1 MSIYADEAALEEAYS
16 KGEQQQEL
24 DAKDPF
30 NEHIYEEIP
39 ECRHR
44 VRPLPPI
51 PEGGLGEAPTA
62 AVTSKSIFTGATKY
76 EILHYLQDAR
86 QRIEGQ
92 IGDFDSC
99 AEEGELVPGGESSG
113 LGIHRNAKL
122 RVSAG
127 SNLSDS
133 SSSSTESTGEGGV
146 LWRGPLEK
154 LGRTAEVERNDSGV
168 GSDSGHSGS
177 AKAGETKEVV
187 QVVVLSLK
195 IFFLCILAC
204 LCFLSLSFRW
214 CALTV
219 SWQWWR
225 GRRPSVPSVC
235 CEEASARRSSPRS
248 WRRRGSTGGT

>member
-1 MSIYADEAALEEAYS
+1 MKTLRCITLHRSDRPFLLHHHREEEEKQDSVYKAASESTESDTMSIYADEAALEEAYS
-16 KGEQQQEL
+16 KGEQQQEEV
-24 DAKDPF
+24 DTKVDPY

-51 PEGGLGEAPTA
+51 PEGGLGEASTA
-62 AVTSKSIFTGATKY
+62 VAATSKSIFTGATKY

-99 AEEGELVPGGESSG
+99 AEESELGGENNNG

-133 SSSSTESTGEGGV
+133 SSSSTELEGGV
-146 LWRGPLEK
+146 LWRNGNVEK
-154 LGRTAEVERNDSGV
+154 LGRSVEVERNDSGV

-177 AKAGETKEVV
+177 AKGGETKEVV
-187 QVVVLSLK
+187 QVGFCL
-195 IFFLCILAC
+195 FLCH
-204 LCFLSLSFRW
+204 
-214 CALTV
+214 
-219 SWQWWR
+219 
-225 GRRPSVPSVC
+225 
-235 CEEASARRSSPRS
+235 
-248 WRRRGSTGGT
+248 

>member
-16 KGEQQQEL
+16 KGDQKQQEL
-24 DAKDPF
+24 DMKDPF

-51 PEGGLGEAPTA
+51 PEGGLGEASA
-62 AVTSKSIFTGATKY
+62 AGSATSKSIFTGATKY

-99 AEEGELVPGGESSG
+99 AEEGELVGGESNG
-113 LGIHRNAKL
+113 LAIHRNAKL

-133 SSSSTESTGEGGV
+133 SSSSTESSTGDGGV

-154 LGRTAEVERNDSGV
+154 VGRTAEVERNDSGV

-187 QVVVLSLK
+187 QVVLS
-195 IFFLCILAC
+195 
-204 LCFLSLSFRW
+204 FLSLWGGIFLSVNFRQ
-214 CALTV
+214 LTL
-219 SWQWWR
+219 S
-225 GRRPSVPSVC
+225 
-235 CEEASARRSSPRS
+235 
-248 WRRRGSTGGT
+248 GGLS

>member
-24 DAKDPF
+24 DMKDPF

-51 PEGGLGEAPTA
+51 PEGGLGEASA
-62 AVTSKSIFTGATKY
+62 AAAATSKSIFTGATKY

-99 AEEGELVPGGESSG
+99 ADEGELVPGGEGNG

-133 SSSSTESTGEGGV
+133 SSSSTESTGDGGV

-187 QVVVLSLK
+187 QVVVVVVAS
-195 IFFLCILAC
+195 
-204 LCFLSLSFRW
+204 FLSV
-214 CALTV
+214 CAF
-219 SWQWWR
+219 
-225 GRRPSVPSVC
+225 
-235 CEEASARRSSPRS
+235 
-248 WRRRGSTGGT
+248 

>member
-16 KGEQQQEL
+16 KGEQQQQEL
-24 DAKDPF
+24 DIKDPY

-51 PEGGLGEAPTA
+51 PEGGLGETSTVASA
-62 AVTSKSIFTGATKY
+62 SSKSIFTGATKY

-99 AEEGELVPGGESSG
+99 AEEGELDSNG

-133 SSSSTESTGEGGV
+133 SSSSTESTSGEGGV
-146 LWRGPLEK
+146 LWRTGPLDK

-187 QVVVLSLK
+187 QVLVSLLSMSVFLSV
-195 IFFLCILAC
+195 LCIHK
-204 LCFLSLSFRW
+204 
-214 CALTV
+214 TDIH
-219 SWQWWR
+219 
-225 GRRPSVPSVC
+225 VC
-235 CEEASARRSSPRS
+235 VF
-248 WRRRGSTGGT
+248 

>member
-1 MSIYADEAALEEAYS
+1 MDQSPKIKNRKQNMKTLRCITLHRSDRPFLLHQHREEEEKQDSVYKAASESTESDTMSIYADEAALEEAYS
-16 KGEQQQEL
+16 KGEQQQEEV
-24 DAKDPF
+24 DSKVDPY

-51 PEGGLGEAPTA
+51 PEGGLGEASTA
-62 AVTSKSIFTGATKY
+62 VAATSKSIFTGATKY

-99 AEEGELVPGGESSG
+99 AEESELGGENNNG

-133 SSSSTESTGEGGV
+133 SSSSTELEGGV
-146 LWRGPLEK
+146 LWRNGNVEK
-154 LGRTAEVERNDSGV
+154 LGRSVEVERNDSGV

-187 QVVVLSLK
+187 QVGVLSV
-195 IFFLCILAC
+195 F
-204 LCFLSLSFRW
+204 
-214 CALTV
+214 V
-219 SWQWWR
+219 S
-225 GRRPSVPSVC
+225 
-235 CEEASARRSSPRS
+235 
-248 WRRRGSTGGT
+248 

>member
-146 LWRGPLEK
+146 LWRDPWRSLAGRRRSRETIPVLGATLVTRAAPRQERPRK
-154 LGRTAEVERNDSGV
+154 LCR
-168 GSDSGHSGS
+168 
-177 AKAGETKEVV
+177 
-187 QVVVLSLK
+187 LLFCLLK
-195 IFFLCILAC
+195 F
-204 LCFLSLSFRW
+204 SFSVF
-214 CALTV
+214 LTV
-219 SWQWWR
+219 C
-225 GRRPSVPSVC
+225 VF
-235 CEEASARRSSPRS
+235 
-248 WRRRGSTGGT
+248 

>member
-24 DAKDPF
+24 EVKDPF

-51 PEGGLGEAPTA
+51 PEGGLGEASTAVTA
-62 AVTSKSIFTGATKY
+62 ATSKSIFTGATKY

-99 AEEGELVPGGESSG
+99 ADESELVPGLGESNG

-146 LWRGPLEK
+146 LWRGPLDK

-187 QVVVLSLK
+187 QVVSFVFCLSVCLV
-195 IFFLCILAC
+195 FCILSV
-204 LCFLSLSFRW
+204 CFRQLSLS
-214 CALTV
+214 
-219 SWQWWR
+219 
-225 GRRPSVPSVC
+225 
-235 CEEASARRSSPRS
+235 
-248 WRRRGSTGGT
+248 GGLP